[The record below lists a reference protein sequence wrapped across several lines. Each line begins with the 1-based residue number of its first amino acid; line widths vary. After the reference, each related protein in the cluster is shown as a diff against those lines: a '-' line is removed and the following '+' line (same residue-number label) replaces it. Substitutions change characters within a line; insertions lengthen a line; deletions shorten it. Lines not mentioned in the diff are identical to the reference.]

1 VLNSRGQIC
10 AWDVDLAMAYDAD
23 AFGHLIARWA
33 QRMIVLADA
42 NFHKSPFHRPDYAQ
56 DPDPANLKLCP
67 RGHWDQRRLIETVL
81 SMLSRVCGLKR
92 VTERCWANLMAH
104 MAATVAAFNVLVGWD
119 PQAPRLA
126 IARFS
131 L

>member
-1 VLNSRGQIC
+1 MVILVFAETLAGGKQLTRAELATGAWGAGFASRASEVEVYISRLRKKLE
-10 AWDVDLAMAYDAD
+10 WD
-23 AFGHLIARWA
+23 G
-33 QRMIVLADA
+33 
-42 NFHKSPFHRPDYAQ
+42 
-56 DPDPANLKLCP
+56 
-67 RGHWDQRRLIETVL
+67 GRLIETVL

-119 PQAPRLA
+119 PQEPRLA